1 MSPSAPR
8 VAFAT
13 AAEDGVA
20 LGDPTGA
27 HVLLTPDA
35 IVHRRGGAVR
45 IELDWRD
52 VEALE
57 VDASAS
63 RSRRPGGLAVL
74 IGAAAASIGLDWGP
88 GTAPVTVTVEDRDGS
103 IDLACDGFIG
113 HGYWAPHLVAVQ
125 AAAHALVEHPRT
137 RAVLERP
144 AAAVRDLGDAA
155 GDAPGD
161 VRRAL
166 VGRWGDVCRCP

>member
-1 MSPSAPR
+1 MSAHR
-8 VAFAT
+8 AHVQERAR
-13 AAEDGVA
+13 GVA
-20 LGDPTGA
+20 PGA
-27 HVLLTPDA
+27 CDDGRDDLPDDHVL
-35 IVHRRGGAVR
+35 
-45 IELDWRD
+45 
-52 VEALE
+52 
-57 VDASAS
+57 
-63 RSRRPGGLAVL
+63 
-74 IGAAAASIGLDWGP
+74 
-88 GTAPVTVTVEDRDGS
+88 EDRDGS
-103 IDLACDGFIG
+103 IDLECDGFIG

-166 VGRWGDVCRCP
+166 AGRWGDVCRCP